1 MRLLPAIFV
10 CLFLFITNRIQAQ
23 DAEFKD
29 GFIVKTGQQYV
40 YGLVSTGTGSEKYN
54 KVYFKTSPNAN
65 VIEYHPEDIEAYGLI
80 NQNHFRTRSV
90 RINETP
96 RKVFIEAIVDGKA
109 VVYTFGERFFIER
122 DEAFYELKGAGS
134 QSAYQTILT
143 SVMQDCPSAVK
154 KAKKISIELSKII
167 DLANTFNTCFDDGLP
182 EKEKAILIVPE
193 AFIGLDRTSFSL
205 TNISNHSINGK
216 AFRDLSLLQSGV
228 NASFHV
234 GKKSLALQTGIWW
247 SDQRFSM
254 VFRESSGSTT
264 EVHVAR
270 VNLKSIRVPLLLRYD
285 FNAKEKI
292 QWNLKG
298 GVVFSKSL
306 EHNTAYQSEVDE
318 NDVVTVDRYPIS
330 ESLTE
335 PTHYYLSAG
344 MKLQVIKDIYAFSDV
359 WYSTRSKPVELNA
372 PLTGNAVAHFRS
384 FGINLGIRLDIYAA
398 KRQE

>member
-1 MRLLPAIFV
+1 MRLPAAIFV
-10 CLFLFITNRIQAQ
+10 CLFLFFTKTIQAQ
-23 DAEFKD
+23 DAEFTD
-29 GFIVKTGQQYV
+29 GFIVKTGQQFV
-40 YGLVSTGTGSEKYN
+40 YGLVSMGTGSEKYN
-54 KVYFKTSPNAN
+54 KVYFKASPNAN
-65 VIEYHPEDIEAYGLI
+65 AIEYHPGDIEAYGLI
-80 NQNHFRTRSV
+80 NQNHFRSRSV
-90 RINETP
+90 RINETAQ
-96 RKVFIEAIVDGKA
+96 KVFIEAIVDGKA

-122 DEAFYELKGAGS
+122 DEAFYELKSAGS

-154 KAKKISIELSKII
+154 IAKKISIELNKII

-182 EKEKAILIVPE
+182 EKEIIRVVPE
-193 AFIGLDRTSFSL
+193 AFIGLDRTLFSL
-205 TNISNHSINGK
+205 TNISNHSISGEV
-216 AFRDLSLLQSGV
+216 FRDLSLLQSGV

-234 GKKSLALQTGIWW
+234 GNKSLALQTGIWW
-247 SDQRFSM
+247 SDQRFSL

-264 EVHVAR
+264 EVHIGR
-270 VNLKSIRVPLLLRYD
+270 VNLKSIRVPLLFRYD
-285 FNAKEKI
+285 FNAKEKV

-306 EHNTAYQSEVDE
+306 EHNTMYQSEVDE

-335 PTHYYLSAG
+335 PTQYYFSAG
-344 MKLQVIKDIYAFSDV
+344 MKLRVINDIYAIADV
-359 WYSTRSKPVELNA
+359 WYAMRNKPMELNA

-398 KRQE
+398 KHQE